1 MAFIVNSTG
10 RRLAMAFLL
19 ALAVAGAVIRVM
31 ADNPSTLRDI
41 GSLLL
46 VLWVPA
52 VGQLI
57 GWLRGKMPAPKPPPT
72 GFPDGQPFTAQLKV
86 ELTPLPPPG
95 LLQALDPATP
105 LFTVL
110 FGRQGF
116 TARSAN
122 PVPQWL
128 SATSPQT
135 LELEFLTPELALQ
148 RLRPQTPFHVLV
160 GPVGVAKGVV
170 LEQLAGPGDQPATSR

>member
-1 MAFIVNSTG
+1 MAFTVNSTG

-19 ALAVAGAVIRVM
+19 ALAVAGAVIRAM
-31 ADNPSTLRDI
+31 ADNPSTLRDV
-41 GSLLL
+41 GTLLL

-52 VGQLI
+52 IGQFI
-57 GWLRGKMPAPKPPPT
+57 GWLRGRLPASRPPPT
-72 GFPDGQPFTAQLKV
+72 GFTEGQAFTAQLKV
-86 ELTPLPPPG
+86 EITPLPPEG
-95 LLQALDPATP
+95 VLQSLDPATP

-116 TARSAN
+116 TARSTM

-128 SATSPQT
+128 AASSPQT

-148 RLRPQTPFHVLV
+148 RLPPQTPFHVLV

-170 LEQLAGPGDQPATSR
+170 LERLTAP